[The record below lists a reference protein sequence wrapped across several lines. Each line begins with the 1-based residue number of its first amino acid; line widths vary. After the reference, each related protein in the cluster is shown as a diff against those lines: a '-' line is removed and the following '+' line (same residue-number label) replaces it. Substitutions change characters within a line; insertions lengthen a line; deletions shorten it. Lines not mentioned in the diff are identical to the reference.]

1 MPQVNFDVSQ
11 TLDITCVKGDT
22 FSMDLTLKD
31 SAGSAI
37 DITNYAFYFQVFKGS
52 SIIISSTN
60 AKSFER
66 QIIRSGNATVT
77 KDADQATNKGKFNIS
92 ISSLVMSDFPPGG
105 YFYEMQMSTT
115 GDSTGVDTTILKG
128 SFTVN
133 PDYTVPESR
142 R

>member
-1 MPQVNFDVSQ
+1 MSQVNFDVSQ

-37 DITNYAFYFQVFKGS
+37 DITNYAFYFQIFKGS
-52 SIIISSTN
+52 SIMISTTD

-66 QIIRSGNATVT
+66 QRISSGNVVVT
-77 KDADQATNKGKFNIS
+77 KDADQDTNKGKFNIS
-92 ISSLVMSDFPPGG
+92 ISSLIMSDFPSGG

-115 GDSTGVDTTILKG
+115 GDSSGVDTTILKG
-128 SFTVN
+128 NFIVN
-133 PDYTVPESR
+133 PDRTAPAR

>member
-1 MPQVNFDVSQ
+1 MSQVNFDVSQ
-11 TLDITCVKGDT
+11 SLDITCVKGDT

-31 SAGSAI
+31 SSGDAI
-37 DITNYAFYFQVFKGS
+37 DITDYVFYFQVFKGAS
-52 SIIISSTN
+52 LMISTTD

-66 QIIRSGNATVT
+66 QRVTSGNVVVT
-77 KDADQATNKGKFNIS
+77 IDSDQDTNKGKFNIS
-92 ISSLVMSDFPPGG
+92 ISSLVMSSFPAGG

-128 SFTVN
+128 NFIVN
-133 PDYTVPESR
+133 QDRTIPNR

>member
-1 MPQVNFDVSQ
+1 MSQVNFDVSQ

-37 DITNYAFYFQVFKGS
+37 DITNYEFYFQVFKGS
-52 SIIISSTN
+52 SIMISNTAS
-60 AKSFER
+60 KSFEKQR
-66 QIIRSGNATVT
+66 ISSGNAAVT

-92 ISSLVMSDFPPGG
+92 ISSLVMSDFPAGG
-105 YFYEMQMSTT
+105 YVYEMQMSTT

-128 SFTVN
+128 SFIVN
-133 PDYTVPESR
+133 PDRTVPGGR
-142 R
+142 